1 MLHPSLAK
9 FTDKA
14 PEGCTG
20 SRARTALG
28 SCAFCPTKTSSLDG
42 IGHRAILSRMGRP
55 TTGVYE
61 VSAPDG
67 EVLGVARASSA
78 GQALRRVNELCG
90 VPCTVLGRRVFFA
103 EQHRHACAGRWQVRS
118 VRLSVKAA
126 TLLTRNYVPDG
137 PTAVFVAPSPRR
149 PNPGLLPGLRAR
161 ARTSC
166 DRHIHPPIPG

>member
-1 MLHPSLAK
+1 
-9 FTDKA
+9 
-14 PEGCTG
+14 
-20 SRARTALG
+20 
-28 SCAFCPTKTSSLDG
+28 
-42 IGHRAILSRMGRP
+42 MGRP

>member
-1 MLHPSLAK
+1 
-9 FTDKA
+9 
-14 PEGCTG
+14 
-20 SRARTALG
+20 
-28 SCAFCPTKTSSLDG
+28 
-42 IGHRAILSRMGRP
+42 MGRP

-103 EQHRHACAGRWQVRS
+103 EQHRRACAGRWQVRS

-149 PNPGLLPGLRAR
+149 PNPGLIPEQSESENVMRPSHSSTDLGISLSKMFSGVGGAAR
-161 ARTSC
+161 
-166 DRHIHPPIPG
+166 PPAQRRSSS

>member
-1 MLHPSLAK
+1 
-9 FTDKA
+9 
-14 PEGCTG
+14 
-20 SRARTALG
+20 
-28 SCAFCPTKTSSLDG
+28 
-42 IGHRAILSRMGRP
+42 MGRP

-103 EQHRHACAGRWQVRS
+103 EQHRHACAGQWQVRS

-126 TLLTRNYVPDG
+126 NLLTRNYVADG
-137 PTAVFVAPSPRR
+137 PIAVFVAQPPRR
-149 PNPGLLPGLRAR
+149 PRERHATVTFIHRSRDNLEQGSVDEPGMPHAELWQHHAWTAPSRAR
-161 ARTSC
+161 W
-166 DRHIHPPIPG
+166 

>member
-1 MLHPSLAK
+1 MN
-9 FTDKA
+9 
-14 PEGCTG
+14 
-20 SRARTALG
+20 
-28 SCAFCPTKTSSLDG
+28 
-42 IGHRAILSRMGRP
+42 
-55 TTGVYE
+55 VYE

-67 EVLGVARASSA
+67 EVLGLARASSP

-103 EQHRHACAGRWQVRS
+103 EQHRHACAGQWQVRS

-126 TLLTRNYVPDG
+126 NLLTRNYVADG
-137 PTAVFVAPSPRR
+137 PIAVFVAQPPRR
-149 PNPGLLPGLRAR
+149 PHSDPLPGLRAR